1 MSEATTPKS
10 NLFIEIW
17 NSFRALPLWVQLWMV
32 VILMP
37 INFASLF
44 FLGEPQGGLIAFLAI
59 FGMLPNMVIMIYDR
73 GLSKLMAF
81 PHLIPWTAILIL
93 VGFFHP
99 DGSETYSLYLWAL
112 AAINA
117 ISLSFDYPDAW
128 KWLKGDR
135 SIAK

>member
-81 PHLIPWTAILIL
+81 PHLIP
-93 VGFFHP
+93 
-99 DGSETYSLYLWAL
+99 
-112 AAINA
+112 
-117 ISLSFDYPDAW
+117 
-128 KWLKGDR
+128 
-135 SIAK
+135 